1 MDDVW
6 GNAWAQPEEDVAHS
20 LPTKSKA
27 NDVPT
32 WSFPSDEKS
41 KHEEADVGIPSWSTG
56 ELNWTEPSG
65 QSSLWSSASAVD
77 GLPLEANGWGSSS
90 DLNPRIDSQIDVD
103 EHPYDYKLPTGE
115 TGAAG
120 TSEDDTEGAKGISRS
135 STPGPIGTVTNEVTS
150 SITTSVEQIEQSFS
164 PPPIVLTSFEAPE
177 APDTFDSLESGD
189 TSVSNSFDEG
199 KITWASPVAAFDD
212 ENSEAEAWGSA
223 WRTPNLAIN
232 DDMEENEKDEWAV
245 AREQKAMR
253 DRSVPP
259 ELLATIIDHL
269 NGLSEDLWP
278 EKDRPQFDQSLG
290 NWRDGMGNA
299 IGLEE
304 LMQRALPDTTS
315 QPPIRFSGSHSA
327 RAMAKSIKLS
337 KNLPIVRNS
346 PMSHLF
352 TAKNLAA
359 WELSVKSKTEIIK
372 DDIPAGWKV
381 VEPEQKGESKTA
393 TAEKRST
400 GLFSFFSK
408 RASSTT
414 SSAPTVGG
422 TDSKRSSLSREV
434 SSDTASVLSPE
445 RNSSDANSLSSK
457 MQQSSSVTSLSSS
470 IPATLSSPTAGSFST
485 KAVSSP
491 SPTAPSTNQ
500 AQGSAS
506 EPASQATPSAVSRFL
521 NRFSRTRSDT
531 RSSSSSPR
539 SSIALST
546 DDLEFLSDIV
556 PSHSDDADEDQQLR
570 SLTALVSSPV
580 QSTKLPPSL
589 APPPLPPPPRPT
601 SLSRSTTPH
610 PQPHSQP
617 LILPPLSP
625 SNMNSSDPLNGFTKL
640 NAPPFSSSQS
650 AAVPTSSGASG
661 SILPPPLPPPLSP
674 TFVASIPK
682 PPTPSSLSGGAA
694 RVVHSRAS
702 TSTSIRSSSMSP
714 TSRLASPPPMSPV
727 PSPLSSFS
735 PVSSG
740 VTSAGSAS
748 LVTPASKMSA
758 QGRSASN
765 FSPLSPIPPPPI
777 EKSPNRDYVQA
788 SSNLLEDNEEFSDFQ
803 SHDFSSVPMPHMS
816 SSQPKAPSAFDMSF
830 DTPGNGVSSVNEA
843 PQVDLFGDFG
853 SFVSHSSPDD
863 QSMRSPPTSPTPSPI
878 GPLGVPPPLPKKQT
892 PANLN
897 TLHVR
902 KPSAAD
908 HDATTRLLERVAA
921 RPGRWPAPP
930 SPIPNPLP
938 PPPSSGANS
947 RTSTS
952 GQSLLELEDGV
963 SQVPVVPVRS
973 ILLKPIAGIMP
984 PTATPSKAVS
994 PPPLIPPPSSSRKQS
1009 STTEASLLDFGDYT
1023 QPTLSHAVNS
1033 KTSLPLPTSS
1043 AGSTKSGL
1051 SAQDLL
1057 FFEGL

>member
-6 GNAWAQPEEDVAHS
+6 GNAWAQPEEDVTHS
-20 LPTKSKA
+20 LPTKSRA

-32 WSFPSDEKS
+32 WSLPSDEKS

-77 GLPLEANGWGSSS
+77 GVALETSGWGSSS
-90 DLNPRIDSQIDVD
+90 GLNPKLDSQIDVD

-115 TGAAG
+115 TGAVV
-120 TSEDDTEGAKGISRS
+120 TSEDAIEGTEGISRS
-135 STPGPIGTVTNEVTS
+135 STPGPIGTLTNEVTS
-150 SITTSVEQIEQSFS
+150 DITTTVEQSVS
-164 PPPIVLTSFEAPE
+164 PPPIVLSSFEAPE
-177 APDTFDSLESGD
+177 ASNTLDSFESGD

-199 KITWASPVAAFDD
+199 KITWASPVAVFDD

-223 WRTPNLAIN
+223 WRTPNLAKN
-232 DDMEENEKDEWAV
+232 DDVEEEEEDEWAM

-259 ELLATIIDHL
+259 ELLASIIDHL

-278 EKDRPQFDQSLG
+278 EKDKPQFDQSLG
-290 NWRDGMGNA
+290 NWRDGMGNV

-304 LMQRALPDTTS
+304 LMQRALPGTAS
-315 QPPIRFSGSHSA
+315 QPPIKFSGSHSA

-337 KNLPIVRNS
+337 KNFSVVRNS

-352 TAKNLAA
+352 TAKSLTA
-359 WELSVKSKTEIIK
+359 WELSVKSKTEVIK
-372 DDIPAGWKV
+372 DDIPAGWKA
-381 VEPEQKGESKTA
+381 VETEQKGESKTA
-393 TAEKRST
+393 TVEKRST

-414 SSAPTVGG
+414 SPAPTIGG

-434 SSDTASVLSPE
+434 FSDTTSVSSRK

-457 MQQSSSVTSLSSS
+457 MQQSSSMTSLSSS
-470 IPATLSSPTAGSFST
+470 IPATLSSPTTESFSI
-485 KAVSSP
+485 KATPSP

-506 EPASQATPSAVSRFL
+506 EPASQPTPSAVSRFL
-521 NRFSRTRSDT
+521 TRFSRSRSDT

-556 PSHSDDADEDQQLR
+556 PSHSDDTDEDQQLR
-570 SLTALVSSPV
+570 SLTTLVSSPV
-580 QSTKLPPSL
+580 QLTKLPPPL

-601 SLSRSTTPH
+601 SPSRSTTPH
-610 PQPHSQP
+610 PQPHFQP
-617 LILPPLSP
+617 LVLPPLSP
-625 SNMNSSDPLNGFTKL
+625 SNMNFSDPLNDLMKINTPPSS
-640 NAPPFSSSQS
+640 NSRPAPLPM
-650 AAVPTSSGASG
+650 SSGASG
-661 SILPPPLPPPLSP
+661 SFLPPPLPPPLSP
-674 TFVASIPK
+674 TSVASMPK
-682 PPTPSSLSGGAA
+682 PPTPSPLSGDAA
-694 RVVHSRAS
+694 RIVHSRTS
-702 TSTSIRSSSMSP
+702 TSTSIRSSSVSP
-714 TSRLASPPPMSPV
+714 ISRLASPPPV

-748 LVTPASKMSA
+748 LVTPASKMST
-758 QGRSASN
+758 QNRSASN
-765 FSPLSPIPPPPI
+765 FFPLSPIPPLPI
-777 EKSPNRDYVQA
+777 EKSPNRDYVPA
-788 SSNLLEDNEEFSDFQ
+788 SSNLLVGNEEFSDFQ
-803 SHDFSSVPMPHMS
+803 SHDFSSVPMPHMT

-830 DTPGNGVSSVNEA
+830 DTPGNGVSSVDGA
-843 PQVDLFGDFG
+843 PQDDLSGDFGDFG
-853 SFVSHSSPDD
+853 SFVSHSSPNS
-863 QSMRSPPTSPTPSPI
+863 QALRSPTSPSI
-878 GPLGVPPPLPKKQT
+878 GPITVPPPLPKKQT

-897 TLHVR
+897 TLHAR

-908 HDATTRLLERVAA
+908 HDATARLLERAAA

-952 GQSLLELEDGV
+952 GPSLLERGDGV
-963 SQVPVVPVRS
+963 PRAPVVPMPS
-973 ILLKPIAGIMP
+973 IPLKPIVGIMP

-994 PPPLIPPPSSSRKQS
+994 PPQLMPPPSSSSKQS
-1009 STTEASLLDFGDYT
+1009 STTEASLLDFDYT
-1023 QPTLSHAVNS
+1023 QPTLSHAVKPQTN
-1033 KTSLPLPTSS
+1033 LPLPTSS

-1051 SAQDLL
+1051 SAQDLS

>member
-20 LPTKSKA
+20 LPAKSKA
-27 NDVPT
+27 HDVPT
-32 WSFPSDEKS
+32 WSFRSDEKS

-77 GLPLEANGWGSSS
+77 GLALEANGWGTSS
-90 DLNPRIDSQIDVD
+90 DLNPKLDSQIDVD

-120 TSEDDTEGAKGISRS
+120 TSEDDTEGAEGISRS

-150 SITTSVEQIEQSFS
+150 GITTSVEQIEQSFS

-177 APDTFDSLESGD
+177 APDTFESFESGD

-199 KITWASPVAAFDD
+199 TITWASPVATFDD

-223 WRTPNLAIN
+223 WRTPNLATN
-232 DDMEENEKDEWAV
+232 DDMEEEGKDEWAM

-259 ELLATIIDHL
+259 ELLASIIDHL

-278 EKDRPQFDQSLG
+278 EKDRPRFDQSLG
-290 NWRDGMGNA
+290 NWRDGIDNA
-299 IGLEE
+299 IGLED
-304 LMQRALPDTTS
+304 LMQKALPGTAS
-315 QPPIRFSGSHSA
+315 QPPIKFSGSHSA

-337 KNLPIVRNS
+337 KNLPVVRNS

-352 TAKNLAA
+352 TAKSLAA

-372 DDIPAGWKV
+372 DDIPAGWKAA
-381 VEPEQKGESKTA
+381 EPEQKGESKTA

-408 RASSTT
+408 RASSIT
-414 SSAPTVGG
+414 SPAPTVGG

-434 SSDTASVLSPE
+434 LSDTASVLSPK

-485 KAVSSP
+485 KAAPSP

-506 EPASQATPSAVSRFL
+506 EPASQPTPSAVSRFL
-521 NRFSRTRSDT
+521 NRFSRSRSDT

-580 QSTKLPPSL
+580 QSTKLPPPL

-617 LILPPLSP
+617 LVPPLLSP
-625 SNMNSSDPLNGFTKL
+625 SNMNSSDPLNDLMKL
-640 NAPPFSSSQS
+640 NAPPSSSSQP
-650 AAVPTSSGASG
+650 AAVPMSSGALG
-661 SILPPPLPPPLSP
+661 SVPPPPLPPPLSP
-674 TFVASIPK
+674 TSVASISK
-682 PPTPSSLSGGAA
+682 PPTPSPLSGGAV
-694 RVVHSRAS
+694 RVVHSRTP
-702 TSTSIRSSSMSP
+702 TSTSIRSSSVSP
-714 TSRLASPPPMSPV
+714 TSGLASPPPV

-748 LVTPASKMSA
+748 FVTPASKVST

-777 EKSPNRDYVQA
+777 EKSPNRDYAQA

-803 SHDFSSVPMPHMS
+803 SHDFSSVPIPHMS

-843 PQVDLFGDFG
+843 PQHDRFGDFG
-853 SFVSHSSPDD
+853 SFVSHSSPDGH
-863 QSMRSPPTSPTPSPI
+863 SPPTSPTSPPI
-878 GPLGVPPPLPKKQT
+878 GPMGVPPPLPKKQT

-908 HDATTRLLERVAA
+908 HDATARLLERAAA

-952 GQSLLELEDGV
+952 AQSLLELGDGV
-963 SQVPVVPVRS
+963 PQAPVVPARS
-973 ILLKPIAGIMP
+973 IPLKPIAGIMP
-984 PTATPSKAVS
+984 PTVTPSKAVS
-994 PPPLIPPPSSSRKQS
+994 PPPSIPPPSSSSKQS
-1009 STTEASLLDFGDYT
+1009 STSEASLLDFGDYT
-1023 QPTLSHAVNS
+1023 QPTLSHAVNP

-1051 SAQDLL
+1051 SAQDLS

>member
-32 WSFPSDEKS
+32 WSFRSDEKS

-77 GLPLEANGWGSSS
+77 GLALEANGWGTSS
-90 DLNPRIDSQIDVD
+90 DLNPKLDSQIDVD

-120 TSEDDTEGAKGISRS
+120 TSEDDTEGAEGISRS
-135 STPGPIGTVTNEVTS
+135 STPGPIGTVTNKVTS
-150 SITTSVEQIEQSFS
+150 GITTSVEQIEQSFS

-177 APDTFDSLESGD
+177 APDTFDSFESGD

-199 KITWASPVAAFDD
+199 TITWASPVATFDD

-223 WRTPNLAIN
+223 WRTPNLATN
-232 DDMEENEKDEWAV
+232 DDMEEEGKDEWAM

-259 ELLATIIDHL
+259 ELLASIIDHL
-269 NGLSEDLWP
+269 NGLSEDLWL
-278 EKDRPQFDQSLG
+278 EKDRPRFDQSLG
-290 NWRDGMGNA
+290 NWRDGIGNA

-304 LMQRALPDTTS
+304 LMQKALPDTAS
-315 QPPIRFSGSHSA
+315 QPPIKFSGSHSA

-337 KNLPIVRNS
+337 KNLPVVRNS

-352 TAKNLAA
+352 TAKSLAA

-372 DDIPAGWKV
+372 DDIPAGWKA

-400 GLFSFFSK
+400 GLFSYFSK
-408 RASSTT
+408 RASSIT
-414 SSAPTVGG
+414 SPAPTVGG

-434 SSDTASVLSPE
+434 LSDTASVLSTK

-485 KAVSSP
+485 KAAPSP
-491 SPTAPSTNQ
+491 SPTALSTNQ

-506 EPASQATPSAVSRFL
+506 EPASQPTPSAVSRFL
-521 NRFSRTRSDT
+521 NRFSRSRSDT

-580 QSTKLPPSL
+580 QSTKLPPPL
-589 APPPLPPPPRPT
+589 APPPLPPPPRPS

-617 LILPPLSP
+617 LVPPLLSP
-625 SNMNSSDPLNGFTKL
+625 SNMNSSDPLNDLMKL
-640 NAPPFSSSQS
+640 SAPPSSSSQP
-650 AAVPTSSGASG
+650 AAVPMSSGALG
-661 SILPPPLPPPLSP
+661 SVLPPPLPPPLSP
-674 TFVASIPK
+674 TSVASISK
-682 PPTPSSLSGGAA
+682 PPTPSPLSGGAV
-694 RVVHSRAS
+694 RVVHSRTP
-702 TSTSIRSSSMSP
+702 TSTSIRSSSVSP
-714 TSRLASPPPMSPV
+714 TSGLASPPPV

-748 LVTPASKMSA
+748 FVTPASKVST

-803 SHDFSSVPMPHMS
+803 SHDFSSVPIPHMS
-816 SSQPKAPSAFDMSF
+816 SSQPKAPSAFNMSF

-843 PQVDLFGDFG
+843 PQHDRFGDFG
-853 SFVSHSSPDD
+853 SFVSHSSPDGH
-863 QSMRSPPTSPTPSPI
+863 SPPTSPTSPPI
-878 GPLGVPPPLPKKQT
+878 GPMGVPPPLPKKQT

-908 HDATTRLLERVAA
+908 HDATARLLERAAA

-952 GQSLLELEDGV
+952 AQSLLELGDGV
-963 SQVPVVPVRS
+963 PQAPVVPARS
-973 ILLKPIAGIMP
+973 IPLKPIAGIMP

-994 PPPLIPPPSSSRKQS
+994 PPPSIPPPSSSSKQS
-1009 STTEASLLDFGDYT
+1009 STSEASLLDFGDYT
-1023 QPTLSHAVNS
+1023 QPTLSHAVNP

-1051 SAQDLL
+1051 SAQDLS

>member
-20 LPTKSKA
+20 LPTKSRA

-41 KHEEADVGIPSWSTG
+41 KHEEADVGTPSWSTG

-77 GLPLEANGWGSSS
+77 GLALEANGWGSSS
-90 DLNPRIDSQIDVD
+90 GLNPKLDSQIDVD

-115 TGAAG
+115 TAAIG
-120 TSEDDTEGAKGISRS
+120 TSEDATEDTEGISRS
-135 STPGPIGTVTNEVTS
+135 STPGPVGTVTNKVTS
-150 SITTSVEQIEQSFS
+150 GIITSFEQSVS
-164 PPPIVLTSFEAPE
+164 PPPIVLSSFEAPE
-177 APDTFDSLESGD
+177 ASNTFDSLESGD

-199 KITWASPVAAFDD
+199 KITWVSPVAAFDD

-223 WRTPNLAIN
+223 WRTPNLANN
-232 DDMEENEKDEWAV
+232 DDVEEEEKDEWAM

-259 ELLATIIDHL
+259 ELLASIIDHL

-278 EKDRPQFDQSLG
+278 EKDKPQFDQSLG
-290 NWRDGMGNA
+290 NWRDGMGNV
-299 IGLEE
+299 IDLEE
-304 LMQRALPDTTS
+304 LMQRALPGTAS
-315 QPPIRFSGSHSA
+315 QPPIKFTGSHSA

-337 KNLPIVRNS
+337 KNLPVVRNS

-352 TAKNLAA
+352 TAKSLAA
-359 WELSVKSKTEIIK
+359 WELSVKSKTEVIK
-372 DDIPAGWKV
+372 DDIPAGWKA
-381 VEPEQKGESKTA
+381 VEPEQNEQSKTA
-393 TAEKRST
+393 TVEKRST

-434 SSDTASVLSPE
+434 LSDTASVSSPK

-457 MQQSSSVTSLSSS
+457 LQQSSSVTSLSFS

-485 KAVSSP
+485 KAAPSP
-491 SPTAPSTNQ
+491 SSTAPSTNQ
-500 AQGSAS
+500 PQGSAS
-506 EPASQATPSAVSRFL
+506 EPASQPTPSAVSRFL
-521 NRFSRTRSDT
+521 NRFSRSRSDA

-580 QSTKLPPSL
+580 QSMKLPPPL

-610 PQPHSQP
+610 PQLHSQP
-617 LILPPLSP
+617 LVPPPLSP
-625 SNMNSSDPLNGFTKL
+625 SSMNFSDPLNDLMKL
-640 NAPPFSSSQS
+640 NAPPSSSNQLT
-650 AAVPTSSGASG
+650 AVSMSNGASG
-661 SILPPPLPPPLSP
+661 SVLPPPLPLPLPLSP
-674 TFVASIPK
+674 TSVASIPK
-682 PPTPSSLSGGAA
+682 PPTPSPLSGGAA
-694 RVVHSRAS
+694 RVVHSRTS
-702 TSTSIRSSSMSP
+702 TSTSIRSLSVSP
-714 TSRLASPPPMSPV
+714 TSRLASPPPV

-740 VTSAGSAS
+740 VTSAGTAS
-748 LVTPASKMSA
+748 LVTPASKMST
-758 QGRSASN
+758 QDRSASN

-777 EKSPNRDYVQA
+777 EKSPNRDYAPA
-788 SSNLLEDNEEFSDFQ
+788 SSNLIEDNVEFSDFQ
-803 SHDFSSVPMPHMS
+803 SHDFSSVFIPHMS
-816 SSQPKAPSAFDMSF
+816 SSQLRAPSAFDMSF
-830 DTPGNGVSSVNEA
+830 DTPKNYISSVNEA
-843 PQVDLFGDFG
+843 PQDDLFGDFG
-853 SFVSHSSPDD
+853 SFVSHSSSDS
-863 QSMRSPPTSPTPSPI
+863 QALRSPTSPTSPPI
-878 GPLGVPPPLPKKQT
+878 GPIAVPPPLPKKQT

-902 KPSAAD
+902 RPSAAD
-908 HDATTRLLERVAA
+908 HDATARLLERASA

-938 PPPSSGANS
+938 PPPSSGVNS

-952 GQSLLELEDGV
+952 GPSLLELGDGV
-963 SQVPVVPVRS
+963 SQAPVVPVPS
-973 ILLKPIAGIMP
+973 IPLKPIAGIMP
-984 PTATPSKAVS
+984 PTAAPSKAVG
-994 PPPLIPPPSSSRKQS
+994 PPPLIPPPSSSSKQN

-1023 QPTLSHAVNS
+1023 QPTLSHAVKPQTNLS
-1033 KTSLPLPTSS
+1033 LPTSS

-1051 SAQDLL
+1051 SAQDLS